1 MIFLGRFRQGRI
13 QDLRLEGAP
22 VEGRGSGAAQRP
34 PASGSSVQSYL
45 DLINLSKTCDL
56 KRYKKHIFVL
66 GTAVNYNCNRVKQ
79 NSSFH

>member
-1 MIFLGRFRQGRI
+1 MAISEQHVVLN
-13 QDLRLEGAP
+13 LKLEGAP

-56 KRYKKHIFVL
+56 QRCKKHIFVL
-66 GTAVNYNCNRVKQ
+66 GTAVNYNCNRSIYQQ